1 MDSAYP
7 GPLARRPLCVPCD
20 RGRDRERNAMHD
32 TVTEDLLAAKR
43 DRYLLEIG
51 LPQIER
57 YQARGRKNFCQLAV
71 GKRD

>member
-1 MDSAYP
+1 
-7 GPLARRPLCVPCD
+7 
-20 RGRDRERNAMHD
+20 MHD